1 MCLLSVGRCLYKPL
15 PGLDDKTCLVN
26 PSLSLLSMCGL
37 YVLLILPL
45 NVGTGVTCITG
56 TVALVDSITADIL
69 LLLGGC
75 PGGLGRDFGLLP
87 LPCLG
92 PLPVNMESCLGTL
105 TS

>member
-15 PGLDDKTCLVN
+15 PGLDDKICLVN
-26 PSLSLLSMCGL
+26 PSLSLLSICGL
-37 YVLLILPL
+37 YVLLILTL

-56 TVALVDSITADIL
+56 TVALVDSITDDIL

-87 LPCLG
+87 LPRLG
-92 PLPVNMESCLGTL
+92 PLPVSVGSCLGTL